1 MSTDTETKAKLRNWV
16 QEQTKAT
23 PTPTVHDDTP
33 IIEQRII
40 SSLQVMDLILYIEQ
54 LRGRSIDVQNLTPG
68 VFRDVNTIFDTFLRE
83 K

>member
-23 PTPTVHDDTP
+23 PTPTVDDDTP
-33 IIEQRII
+33 IIEHRII